1 MKEYVKIIIYVCILV
16 MVIVFAKNQYGKLGE
31 EQLITQIQTENAN
44 ETLQEEQVEEAEDFK
59 VLNSEGKVVNLSDY
73 FGKPIVINFWAT
85 WCGPCKSELPAF
97 ENLNNKYDGQVQF
110 LMVNLTDGYTETK
123 KGVEEFVKNNN
134 YNFNVFYD
142 TQGIAANNYNV
153 ISIPQTVFIDSDG
166 NVVKTQIG
174 AMPENVLENHIQTLF
189 FNSDKELDNI
199 TE

>member
-85 WCGPCKSELPAF
+85 WCGSCKSELPAF